1 MAFNPKYSS
10 IPMVSNDLGINDLPI
25 VFPNGETISQ
35 SGQGSTFTD
44 LKAVK
49 KGGAKTPSLILPN
62 TRYSLSIDED
72 YIQLDI
78 EVDNVWMKT
87 LPFKV
92 EPSVYDKEGWCK
104 VSAWDSAYYNYSSYP
119 LVVYFRCKTRRQD
132 EVLVPVKYD
141 DKVGVVIP
149 LQLKTYETITFT
161 TQPMNSTLAKLLV
174 EISEWENVKFSY
186 WQSGSWQNVNVVKTA
201 ENWTQTTY
209 PRTLGVVVGGSFVV
223 KP

>member
-35 SGQGSTFTD
+35 SCQAETITNLRVIS
-44 LKAVK
+44 
-49 KGGAKTPSLILPN
+49 KGGAVSPSLIIPN
-62 TRYSLSIDED
+62 TYYSLSILAD
-72 YIQLDI
+72 YIGILAEI
-78 EVDNVWMKT
+78 GGNWWKS
-87 LPFKV
+87 LPFVV
-92 EPSVYDKEGWCK
+92 EPSVFDKEGWCK
-104 VSAWDSAYYNYSSYP
+104 ISAWDSTYYNYSSYP

-132 EVLVPVKYD
+132 EVLVPTKYD
-141 DKVGVVIP
+141 DKVGVIIP

-161 TQPMNSTLAKLLV
+161 TQPMNSTLAKLLM

-186 WQSGSWQNVNVVKTA
+186 WKSNGWQNVDVVKTA
-201 ENWTQTTY
+201 ENWQRTTY

-223 KP
+223 KQ